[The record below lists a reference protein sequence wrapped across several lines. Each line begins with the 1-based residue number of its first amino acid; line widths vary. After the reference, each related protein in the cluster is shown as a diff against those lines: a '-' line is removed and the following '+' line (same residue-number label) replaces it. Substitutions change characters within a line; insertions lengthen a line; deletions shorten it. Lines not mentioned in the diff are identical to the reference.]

1 MIIDNMPQN
10 FRLQKENGIFIRT
23 FYGED
28 SDDTALFDLIPIL
41 TKIAEDK
48 VRDVR
53 KSLMKFKDEILK
65 KISSN
70 IGRQDG
76 YYKYK

>member
-1 MIIDNMPQN
+1 MPQN

-28 SDDTALFDLIPIL
+28 SEDTALLDLIPIL

-53 KSLMKFKDEILK
+53 VSLNKFRDEILRR
-65 KISSN
+65 ISSHVEKQGLN
-70 IGRQDG
+70 G
-76 YYKYK
+76 KYR